1 MPITVLADMILP
13 NSVISSGVRGKI
25 KRTNTRTPHGETGYM
40 TVNAVSSQAL
50 REFEL
55 GTVPMRLEDWQRVQ
69 AFHEI
74 TLGGA
79 YGFLIEDPA
88 DCVTAT
94 GAIVLMP
101 AIGSAPAYYQLV
113 RRYIDPKSGRYSD
126 RPITRPQLSS
136 FTLTSSGTPAAG
148 YTLDA
153 TTGRI
158 TGIGDPATLQWTGR
172 FYTPV
177 HFQADDLD
185 WDLIAPGGYDQRFV
199 AGPSVILEEV
209 RE

>member
-1 MPITVLADMILP
+1 VE
-13 NSVISSGVRGKI
+13 
-25 KRTNTRTPHGETGYM
+25 HGETGYM
-40 TVNAVSSQAL
+40 TINAVSSQAL

-55 GTVPMRLEDWQRVQ
+55 GTVPMRIEDWQRVQ

-79 YGFLIEDPA
+79 FGFLIEDPA
-88 DCVTAT
+88 DCIAKNS
-94 GAIVLMP
+94 AIVQMP
-101 AIGSAPAYYQLV
+101 AIGATPAYYQLV
-113 RRYIDPKSGRYSD
+113 RRYVDPTSGRYSD

-136 FTLTSSGTPAAG
+136 LVLATSGGTPAVG
-148 YTLDA
+148 FTV
-153 TTGRI
+153 
-158 TGIGDPATLQWTGR
+158 DPATGRVTGSDPTALTWSGR

-177 HFQADDLD
+177 HFQSDDLD

-199 AGPSVILEEV
+199 AGPSVVLQEI

>member
-13 NSVISSGVRGKI
+13 NSVLSSGVRGKV
-25 KRTNTRTPHGETGYM
+25 KRTNSRIQQGETGYM
-40 TVNAVSSQAL
+40 SINAVSSQAL

-55 GTVPMRLEDWQRVQ
+55 GTVPLKIEDWQRIQ

-79 YGFLIEDPA
+79 YGFLIEDPS
-88 DCVTAT
+88 DCIAT
-94 GAIVLMP
+94 GGAIVQMP
-101 AIGSAPAYYQLV
+101 AIGAAPAYYQLM
-113 RRYIDPKSGRYSD
+113 RRYVDPKSGRYSD

-136 FTLTSSGTPAAG
+136 LVLATNGGTPATGFTVSA
-148 YTLDA
+148 L
-153 TTGRI
+153 TGRV
-158 TGIGDPATLQWTGR
+158 TGGDPTALTWSGR

-185 WDLIAPGGYDQRFV
+185 WDLVVAGGYDQRFV
-199 AGPSVILEEV
+199 AGPSVVLSEI